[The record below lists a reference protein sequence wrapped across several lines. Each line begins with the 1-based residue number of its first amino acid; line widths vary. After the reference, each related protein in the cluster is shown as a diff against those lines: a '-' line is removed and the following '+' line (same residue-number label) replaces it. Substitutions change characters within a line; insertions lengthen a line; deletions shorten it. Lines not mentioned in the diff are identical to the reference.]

1 MKNFSPVTQLK
12 YKDYNMAKL
21 DQGYLSFLLSSQ
33 EKEYSYHLSI
43 ALKHRHLLIKLISK
57 PQKAQISEIWT
68 KRMFKLP
75 HNCTHLT
82 R

>member
-33 EKEYSYHLSI
+33 EKQYSYHCPKTQ
-43 ALKHRHLLIKLISK
+43 A
-57 PQKAQISEIWT
+57 
-68 KRMFKLP
+68 FV
-75 HNCTHLT
+75 N
-82 R
+82 